1 MYTCMVLIYCL
12 WRLPS
17 DIRESECSQGKWVM
31 ASEGRTMP
39 GVRDGGAGLSVPG
52 CGRQKKQVTGSL

>member
-1 MYTCMVLIYCL
+1 M
-12 WRLPS
+12 
-17 DIRESECSQGKWVM
+17 M
-31 ASEGRTMP
+31 ACEGRTKP